1 MVEVITILV
10 ADDHTVVREGLAAML
25 AMQEDFAVVGEA
37 GNGLE
42 ATAKALELRPDVILM
57 DIRMPEMD
65 GVEAIRRIRDEDSQ
79 VKVIVLTTFDSD
91 DYIFQSIDSGAAGY
105 LLKDCTRDELFQAVR
120 AAHRGE
126 NPLQA
131 SVVTKVLSRLSRLSH
146 GRTDTEALS
155 EREVEVLRL
164 IAQGAANKEIAA
176 TLGISPGTA
185 RSHVANIFQKLA
197 VRDRTEA
204 VIKAAQKG
212 IISL

>member
-1 MVEVITILV
+1 MVETITILV
-10 ADDHTVVREGLAAML
+10 ADDHTVVREGLAGML

-42 ATAKALELRPDVILM
+42 AVDRALELRPDVILM
-57 DIRMPEMD
+57 DLRMPELD
-65 GVEAIRRIRDEDSQ
+65 GVEAIRRIRGKDSQ
-79 VKVIVLTTFDSD
+79 VKVIVLTTFDSE
-91 DYIFQSIDSGAAGY
+91 DYIFRAIDSGATGY

-126 NPLQA
+126 NPLQP
-131 SVVTKVLSRLSRLSH
+131 SVVTKVLRRLTWLSH
-146 GRTDTEALS
+146 GRTDAEALS
-155 EREVEVLRL
+155 EREVEVVRL
-164 IAQGAANKEIAA
+164 IAQGGANKEIAA

-185 RSHVANIFQKLA
+185 RSHVANIFQKLE

-212 IISL
+212 IITL